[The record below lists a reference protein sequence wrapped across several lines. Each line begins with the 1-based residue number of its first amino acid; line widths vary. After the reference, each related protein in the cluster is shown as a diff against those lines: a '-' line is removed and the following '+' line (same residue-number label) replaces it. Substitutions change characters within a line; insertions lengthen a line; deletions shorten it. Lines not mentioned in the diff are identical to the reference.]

1 MRNVTV
7 KTQTATSSSYAPSV
21 PLSVYRELAAEM
33 QANQAMLEFLR
44 TQNQQLLQQNQH
56 LRQEIDQFVQSA
68 IRLQQK
74 VEGSEPAIAP
84 TTRINRSPEL
94 GESLSSST
102 PQRPLPRTVP
112 PKPPELKEASPEP
125 LIAEQEEGRYR
136 RPTPP
141 EKSSEIN
148 GVWLAVA
155 IFLIV
160 VVTFGASFAIVR
172 PLILKR

>member
-1 MRNVTV
+1 MTV

-44 TQNQQLLQQNQH
+44 TQNQKLLQQNQH

-94 GESLSSST
+94 GTESLSSST
-102 PQRPLPRTVP
+102 SQRPLPRTVP
-112 PKPPELKEASPEP
+112 PKPPELKEAPSEP
-125 LIAEQEEGRYR
+125 LISEQEEGRYR

-141 EKSSEIN
+141 EKSTEIS
-148 GVWLAVA
+148 GVWLGVA